1 MRTHANRG
9 QSPLRLQVDAS
20 ALHVLLIGR
29 SHGQLQRRCS
39 RRRSICPSALLTFDA
54 TDSCSRALDD
64 ISSYRC
70 APAYW
75 RAVAGCSHPAVAASL
90 LLAAAH
96 LSGISEGDT
105 VEDAAVLE
113 QGKKLG
119 GDSYF
124 IFAPQYS
131 GLSTIYTVRR
141 TPRRLSA
148 SQRPSLAEAGF
159 PLGSY
164 SGSSGSIEGFQEDL
178 IWV

>member
-124 IFAPQYS
+124 RTAIFWAINN
-131 GLSTIYTVRR
+131 IYC
-141 TPRRLSA
+141 TPHSKKALCFAKTLTGGSRLSFG
-148 SQRPSLAEAGF
+148 LVF
-159 PLGSY
+159 WIFWLY
-164 SGSSGSIEGFQEDL
+164 
-178 IWV
+178 